1 MAQPSYKYNM
11 LTNKLFILLFLDKQ
25 MAHYYMFFLLIT
37 SFLSHISWNPSKAT
51 ISVSEAPTKPITLRR
66 KVLITLVK
74 EYNILDLKGKNI
86 SKIAEN
92 TNNRGCLTGSN
103 LEFWPYAS
111 WKSWNSRVICQSW
124 EIKRYQQTDLLKD
137 QKELIWKNCVYCGRS
152 KLSMHLFLSVP
163 KILIFLSLYPIDS
176 LRYKYI
182 IFLVPSNRSSAFG
195 LIQNQMLISDMCSVL
210 SPSVLSDFA
219 PCQAPLS
226 MGILQARIL
235 EWVAMPFSRGS
246 S

>member
-1 MAQPSYKYNM
+1 
-11 LTNKLFILLFLDKQ
+11 
-25 MAHYYMFFLLIT
+25 
-37 SFLSHISWNPSKAT
+37 
-51 ISVSEAPTKPITLRR
+51 
-66 KVLITLVK
+66 
-74 EYNILDLKGKNI
+74 
-86 SKIAEN
+86 
-92 TNNRGCLTGSN
+92 
-103 LEFWPYAS
+103 
-111 WKSWNSRVICQSW
+111 
-124 EIKRYQQTDLLKD
+124 
-137 QKELIWKNCVYCGRS
+137 
-152 KLSMHLFLSVP
+152 MHLFLSVP

-235 EWVAMPFSRGS
+235 E
-246 S
+246 